1 MWYIITTLVI
11 GGAFTTGFTVVMVK
25 DIRAS
30 IKRGF
35 RPDVEDVIMSG
46 ISAFN
51 ALSSFVLAIYFLV

>member
-11 GGAFTTGFTVVMVK
+11 GGVFTTSFTVVMVK
-25 DIRAS
+25 DILAS

-35 RPDVEDVIMSG
+35 RPDVDDVILSS

-51 ALSSFVLAIYFLV
+51 ALSSFVLAIYF